1 MLSKCTV
8 YLKTEVPFQK
18 EICSP
23 HVFPNQTSFLPHRPL
38 FYMQL
43 QWMWKTWGW
52 VNSDRVF
59 IYGWTVPLICSV
71 TLSRNTCLNQKR
83 HCVWWY
89 LTFLH
94 WEIFVL
100 PLYFQLVVGG
110 TGCCSVVLPFNAEL
124 TGKVVQPAEQHRRG
138 RFAPEKTRLGRAT
151 AQNAERGPQWSPS
164 PARHLPL
171 FSHSSA

>member
-52 VNSDRVF
+52 VNSDTVF

-110 TGCCSVVLPFNAEL
+110 TGCSVVLPFNAEL